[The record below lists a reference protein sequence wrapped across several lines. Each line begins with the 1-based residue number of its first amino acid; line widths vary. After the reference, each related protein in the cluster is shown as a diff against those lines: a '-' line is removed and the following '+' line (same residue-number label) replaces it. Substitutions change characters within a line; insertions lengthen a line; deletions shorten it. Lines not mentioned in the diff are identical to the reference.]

1 MASSRVA
8 DAPPLGPG
16 GGRPQ
21 PDHPAPTLSVGLHA
35 VDAPNYLAGLDHVVI
50 VRGSAAK
57 GRGSWFIPRATI
69 LSRSASAILEFPG
82 CGLNRG
88 HGA

>member
-8 DAPPLGPG
+8 DTPPLGPG
-16 GGRPQ
+16 GGVHNLIIQR
-21 PDHPAPTLSVGLHA
+21 HA